1 MMEDGNM
8 STKARGHVFSSGM
21 INRTCSALST
31 IRKGVNFVRALS
43 SEETHPMSA
52 IRKGVFVRAFRNFI
66 EGLGGFF
73 ELGWC
78 NKHLEM

>member
-1 MMEDGNM
+1 MEDGSM

-52 IRKGVFVRAFRNFI
+52 IRKGVNFCESI
-66 EGLGGFF
+66 QEFYRRSWRL
-73 ELGWC
+73 L
-78 NKHLEM
+78 

>member
-52 IRKGVFVRAFRNFI
+52 IRT
-66 EGLGGFF
+66 FF
-73 ELGWC
+73 Q
-78 NKHLEM
+78 KKKTRKA